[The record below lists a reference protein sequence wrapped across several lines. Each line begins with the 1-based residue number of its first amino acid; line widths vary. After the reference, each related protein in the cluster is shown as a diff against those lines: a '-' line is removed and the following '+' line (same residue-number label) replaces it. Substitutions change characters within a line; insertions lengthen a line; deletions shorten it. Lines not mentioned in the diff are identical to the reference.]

1 MGKRMV
7 NVNKLIL
14 RKFRNIAG
22 SRYEE
27 ILKAY
32 REFLL
37 TEEEMII
44 PRVESVLVALDR
56 YSGEIPAQIFRL
68 LEYYSPQKIMVIYVI
83 DNSTCR
89 LIRDTLGEEDAQKFR
104 ERENQLATELL
115 GKIEVEMR
123 EHRLNWSCDVVF
135 AGKTEYIETI
145 VEKYDVL
152 VIGKQYGS
160 ESTKTHHISPLVFR
174 IVQHISKPVVLY

>member
-1 MGKRMV
+1 MGECMI
-7 NVNKLIL
+7 NVNRLIL

-27 ILKAY
+27 ILKTY

-37 TEEEMII
+37 TEEEMAI

-68 LEYYSPQKIMVIYVI
+68 LEYYSPRKMAVIYVI
-83 DNSTCR
+83 DSSTCR
-89 LIRDTLGEEDAQKFR
+89 LIRDTLGEEDARKFR
-104 ERENQLATELL
+104 ERERQLANELL
-115 GKIEVEMR
+115 ARIDAEMR
-123 EHRLNWSCDVVF
+123 ERGLNWSGDVVF
-135 AGKTEYIETI
+135 AEKTEYVEGA

-174 IVQHISKPVVLY
+174 IVQNISKPVVLY